1 MRKIMLMI
9 VFAGV
14 AFSTFAK
21 VHKFSPEFQAA
32 YDAATTPEVQEA
44 QRKGAKARL
53 IYRIV
58 DDEGVPITNQ
68 LVHYCWQN
76 DFPRKRWSGD
86 KSTDENGVVVIED
99 KVGSEVAVSVRKEG
113 FYISWEKVKFDWRE
127 GVTPL
132 VKDGK
137 WQPYGE
143 KRTLIVKRKKNP
155 VVMESLH
162 YTPIAVPATNVWL
175 GIDMESF
182 QWTQPYGN
190 GKHEDMLLRFNYE
203 MHDKYAVQWATMEVS
218 FTNNPYAG
226 FYVLPQ
232 DAYSELKSPYH
243 ANTNAVFSQTRTFR
257 HEFFN
262 KYIDAIREGDCMI
275 FRTRTRIDENGNLI
289 SAHYGKIYGL
299 WEFADMIRVRD
310 MFFNTMPN
318 DINLEDMKTYK
329 ESELREGR

>member
-1 MRKIMLMI
+1 M
-9 VFAGV
+9 
-14 AFSTFAK
+14 
-21 VHKFSPEFQAA
+21 
-32 YDAATTPEVQEA
+32 
-44 QRKGAKARL
+44 
-53 IYRIV
+53 
-58 DDEGVPITNQ
+58 
-68 LVHYCWQN
+68 
-76 DFPRKRWSGD
+76 
-86 KSTDENGVVVIED
+86 TDTNGVVVLQD
-99 KVGSEVAVSVRKEG
+99 KVGSLMTIGVRREG
-113 FYISWEKVKFDWRE
+113 YYGSGDRIQFFWRE
-127 GVTPL
+127 GISPL

-190 GKHEDMLLRFNYE
+190 GKYDDMLLRFNYE

-262 KYIDAIREGDCMI
+262 KYINAIGEGDCMV
-275 FRTRTRIDENGNLI
+275 FRTRTRVDDKGNLI
-289 SAHYGKIYGL
+289 SAHYGKTYGL
-299 WEFADMIRVRD
+299 WEFSTMIRMKD
-310 MFFNTMPN
+310 IFFNPNPN
-318 DINLEDMKTYK
+318 DTNLEDMKTFK
-329 ESELREGR
+329 ESESARR

>member
-1 MRKIMLMI
+1 MRKQI
-9 VFAGV
+9 VCGILV
-14 AFSTFAK
+14 AVAIGTYGFIPK
-21 VHKFSPEFQAA
+21 HSPG
-32 YDAATTPEVQEA
+32 YYEA
-44 QRKGAKARL
+44 QKPESRDAWYNGAKAKV
-53 IYRIV
+53 IYHVV
-58 DDEGVPITNQ
+58 DDEGKPLANQ
-68 LVHYCWQN
+68 QVGYRWQN
-76 DFPRKRWSGD
+76 DYPRKTWGGYVMTDTNGD
-86 KSTDENGVVVIED
+86 VVLQD
-99 KVGSEVAVSVRKEG
+99 KVGSELTVGVSNKGYYGSGDRVV
-113 FYISWEKVKFDWRE
+113 FYFRE
-127 GVTPL
+127 GVSPL

-143 KRTLIVKRKKNP
+143 QRTLVVKRKKSP
-155 VVMESLH
+155 VVMTSLH
-162 YTPIAVPATNVWL
+162 YTSIAVPMTNVWL

-243 ANTNAVFSQTRTFR
+243 VNTNAVFSQTRTFR

-310 MFFNTMPN
+310 MFFNTTPN

>member
-1 MRKIMLMI
+1 MKWIILCI
-9 VFAGV
+9 TTACLSYV
-14 AFSTFAK
+14 ALAFIPKHSPRYYEAQKPEVKHAQRHGAEAK
-21 VHKFSPEFQAA
+21 V
-32 YDAATTPEVQEA
+32 V
-44 QRKGAKARL
+44 
-53 IYRIV
+53 YRVV
-58 DDEGVPITNQ
+58 DDEGSPLANQ
-68 LVHYCWQN
+68 EVGYRWQN
-76 DFPRKRWSGD
+76 DYPRKTWGGCAI
-86 KSTDENGVVVIED
+86 TDTNGVVILQD
-99 KVGSEVAVSVRKEG
+99 KVGSQMTIGVRRKG
-113 FYISWEKVKFDWRE
+113 YYGSGDRIQFFWRE
-127 GVTPL
+127 GISPL

-143 KRTLIVKRKKNP
+143 QRTLAVKRKKSP
-155 VVMESLH
+155 VVMTSLH
-162 YTPIAVPATNVWL
+162 YTSIAVPMTNVWL

-203 MHDKYAVQWATMEVS
+203 KHDRYAVQWATMDVS

-232 DAYSELKSPYH
+232 DSYSEMKSPYH
-243 ANTNAVFSQTRTFR
+243 ADTNAVFSQTHTFR

-262 KYIDAIREGDCMI
+262 KYIDAIREGDCMV
-275 FRTRTRIDENGNLI
+275 FRTRTRIDETGNLI

-310 MFFNTMPN
+310 MFFNMTPN